1 MSDFY
6 QKMQGVSSKLLKQFN
21 QGVIKYIEAGAAG
34 GDPFNP
40 TQGAS
45 TEYPLDAVAR
55 GVEFKYIKDGYI
67 SASDIQ
73 VTAAVFNIEPK
84 MNGVIEIDGKEKQI
98 IAVQQIPAAG
108 VPVAWAIF
116 VKS

>member
-21 QGVIKYIEAGAAG
+21 QGVIKYIEAGAVS

-40 TQGAS
+40 AQGTP

-73 VTAAVFNIEPK
+73 VTSAVFDAEPT
-84 MNGVIEIDGKEKQI
+84 MSGVIEIDGKEKQI
-98 IAVQQIPAAG
+98 IAIQQIPAAG
-108 VPVAWAIF
+108 IPVSWLIF
-116 VKS
+116 CKS

>member
-6 QKMQGVSSKLLKQFN
+6 KEMQGVATELLAEFN
-21 QGVIKYIEAGAAG
+21 QGVIKYIAPSATG

-45 TEYPLDAVAR
+45 TEYTLDAVAR
-55 GVEFKYIKDGYI
+55 GVEFKYIREGYI

-73 VTAAVFNIEPK
+73 VTAAVFDVEPK
-84 MNGVIEIDGKEKQI
+84 MNGTVEIDGKEKQI
-98 IAVQQIPAAG
+98 IAIQQIPAAG
-108 VPVAWAIF
+108 TVLSWLIF
-116 VKS
+116 CKS

>member
-6 QKMQGVSSKLLKQFN
+6 QRMQGVSSKLLKKFY
-21 QGVIKYIEAGAAG
+21 QGDIQYIETTLTGA
-34 GDPFNP
+34 DPFNP
-40 TQGAS
+40 TQGAEVS
-45 TEYPLDAVAR
+45 YTLDAVAS
-55 GVEFKYIKDGYI
+55 GVEFKYIKEGYI

-73 VTAAVFNIEPK
+73 VTSAVFNVEPIIS
-84 MNGVIEIDGKEKQI
+84 GVIDMDGKEKQI
-98 IAVQQIPAAG
+98 IAVQQIPSAG

>member
-21 QGVIKYIEAGAAG
+21 QGVIKYIETPNIGT
-34 GDPFNP
+34 DPFNP
-40 TQGAS
+40 TQGAP
-45 TEYPLDAVAR
+45 TEYPLDAVAN
-55 GVEFKYIKDGYI
+55 GVEFKYIKEGYI

-73 VTAAVFNIEPK
+73 VTSAVYNIEPT
-84 MNGVIEIDGKEKQI
+84 MSGVIEIDGKEKQI

-108 VPVAWAIF
+108 VPVAWLIF
-116 VKS
+116 CKS

>member
-6 QKMQGVSSKLLKQFN
+6 QRMQGVSSKLLKKFN
-21 QGVIKYIEAGAAG
+21 QGVIKYIETPNIGT
-34 GDPFNP
+34 DPFNP

-45 TEYPLDAVAR
+45 TEYPLDAVAK
-55 GVEFKYIKDGYI
+55 GVEQRYIKEGYI

-73 VTAAVFNIEPK
+73 VTSAVFDVEPT
-84 MNGVIEIDGKEKQI
+84 MNGTVEIDGKEKQI

-108 VPVAWAIF
+108 LPVSWLIF